1 MSRDKQISD
10 MQNLLWCRVRFLDS
24 DESVQIAEA
33 LYNAGYRK
41 STDLAEE
48 IFAEIEE
55 TFKECLWF
63 LENHP
68 SDYPRMDR
76 TKINV
81 YKDNLQYI
89 AEIKNKYIGEDTN
102 VTTNTEN

>member
-1 MSRDKQISD
+1 MHNEDQKKQIEE
-10 MQNLLWCRVRFLDS
+10 MAKIVLQEPHVGGLYGF
-24 DESVQIAEA
+24 DERIALR

-41 STDLAEE
+41 STELAEE

-89 AEIKNKYIGEDTN
+89 AEIKNKYKGE
-102 VTTNTEN
+102 

>member
-1 MSRDKQISD
+1 MSRDKQIEE
-10 MQNLLWCRVRFLDS
+10 MAKIICRSNRDGICGYDGHHCDFNCGNYQLAT
-24 DESVQIAEA
+24 IF
-33 LYNAGYRK
+33 YNAGYRK
-41 STDLAEE
+41 STDVAEE
-48 IFAEIEE
+48 IFAEIEK

-81 YKDNLQYI
+81 YKYNLQYI
-89 AEIKNKYIGEDTN
+89 AEIKNKYKGE
-102 VTTNTEN
+102 

>member
-1 MSRDKQISD
+1 MRLTRFNSETGEYECIEKAKTQEEFIAQRKAAIQRLGEFEDKASD
-10 MQNLLWCRVRFLDS
+10 LV
-24 DESVQIAEA
+24 
-33 LYNAGYRK
+33 
-41 STDLAEE
+41 EE

-89 AEIKNKYIGEDTN
+89 AEIKNKYKGE
-102 VTTNTEN
+102 